1 MFISRLVLTCLN
13 TAHDKRLYFP
23 FNLLVILLII
33 GSCSEAVEEPE
44 EEEEEL
50 VEVQLP
56 SCVDYNSVSQDDLTT
71 YWNLFVEDVKCT
83 RGGPDFGVSNEQVL
97 LQFVVQTPEQLAS
110 GVTPDH
116 AGFSTFIG
124 YCNNSVVDI
133 SVIRDYWEDYTE
145 IQQLWLMYHEFGHD
159 VYRYEHSSDPDD
171 IMWPSVPRSD
181 VKINDFIEAK
191 NRFFRR
197 DFDGVSYIQCPNLD

>member
-1 MFISRLVLTCLN
+1 MK
-13 TAHDKRLYFP
+13 HPY
-23 FNLLVILLII
+23 ILLLLLSLFFVA
-33 GSCSEAVEEPE
+33 SCSISDDDAE
-44 EEEEEL
+44 EEVDEVIEEA
-50 VEVQLP
+50 QLP
-56 SCVDYNSVSQDDLTT
+56 SCVDYKSVDENDLST

-83 RGGPDFGVSNEQVL
+83 RGGPDYGALNSQVL
-97 LQFVVQTPEQLAS
+97 VRFVVQTPEQMAS

-133 SVIRDYWEDYTE
+133 SVIKDYWEDYSE
-145 IQQLWLMYHEFGHD
+145 VQQLWLMYHEFGHD
-159 VYRYEHSSDPDD
+159 VYRYEHSSDPED

-191 NRFFRR
+191 NRFFKR
-197 DFDGVSYIQCPNLD
+197 DFDGVSYIQCPS

>member
-1 MFISRLVLTCLN
+1 MK
-13 TAHDKRLYFP
+13 HPY
-23 FNLLVILLII
+23 ILLLLLSLFFVA
-33 GSCSEAVEEPE
+33 SCSKSDDGDE
-44 EEEEEL
+44 EEVDEVIEEA
-50 VEVQLP
+50 QLP
-56 SCVDYNSVSQDDLTT
+56 SCVDYKSVDENDLST

-83 RGGPDFGVSNEQVL
+83 RGGPDYGALNSQVL
-97 LQFVVQTPEQLAS
+97 VRFVVQTPEQMAS

-133 SVIRDYWEDYTE
+133 SVIKDYWEDYSE
-145 IQQLWLMYHEFGHD
+145 VQQLWLMYHEFGHD
-159 VYRYEHSSDPDD
+159 VYRYEHSSDPED

-191 NRFFRR
+191 NRFFKR
-197 DFDGVSYIQCPNLD
+197 DFDGVSYIQCPS

>member
-1 MFISRLVLTCLN
+1 MK
-13 TAHDKRLYFP
+13 HPY
-23 FNLLVILLII
+23 ILLILLI
-33 GSCSEAVEEPE
+33 LFFVASCSKSDDGVEEEVDEVIE
-44 EEEEEL
+44 EA
-50 VEVQLP
+50 QLP
-56 SCVDYNSVSQDDLTT
+56 SCVDYKSVDENDLST

-83 RGGPDFGVSNEQVL
+83 RGGPDYGALNSQVL
-97 LQFVVQTPEQLAS
+97 VRFVVQTPEQMAS

-133 SVIRDYWEDYTE
+133 SVIKDYWEDYSE
-145 IQQLWLMYHEFGHD
+145 VQQLWLMYHEFGHD
-159 VYRYEHSSDPDD
+159 VYRYEHSSDPED

-191 NRFFRR
+191 NRFFKR
-197 DFDGVSYIQCPNLD
+197 DFDGVSYIQCPS

>member
-1 MFISRLVLTCLN
+1 MLISRLVSTCLN
-13 TAHDKRLYFP
+13 RVVDWKFYFS
-23 FNLLVILLII
+23 FSLFVIFLFTV
-33 GSCSEAVEEPE
+33 SCSKTEEEPE
-44 EEEEEL
+44 EEEEEI
-50 VEVQLP
+50 VEAQLP
-56 SCVDYNSVSQDDLTT
+56 SCVDYNSVNQDDLTT

-83 RGGPDFGVSNEQVL
+83 RGGPDYGSLNEQVL
-97 LQFVVQTPEQLAS
+97 VRFVFQTPEQLAS

-124 YCNNSVVDI
+124 YCNNTVVDI

-159 VYRYEHSSDPDD
+159 VYRYEHSTDPDD

-191 NRFFRR
+191 NRFFKR
-197 DFDGVSYIQCPNLD
+197 DFDGVSYIQCPSSN

>member
-1 MFISRLVLTCLN
+1 MKITRF
-13 TAHDKRLYFP
+13 FP
-23 FNLLVILLII
+23 FLYIALVTLFW
-33 GSCSEAVEEPE
+33 GCSSSEEDPTDTIEEIAEEA
-44 EEEEEL
+44 
-50 VEVQLP
+50 QLP
-56 SCVDYNSVSQDDLTT
+56 SCVDYESVIQDDLTS

-83 RGGPDFGVSNEQVL
+83 RGGPDYGVLNEQVL
-97 LQFVVQTPEQLAS
+97 LDFVVQTPEQLAS

-116 AGFSTFIG
+116 AGFSTFVG

-133 SVIRDYWEDYTE
+133 SVIRDYWEDYSP

-159 VYRYEHSSDPDD
+159 VYRYEHSTNPSD

-191 NRFFRR
+191 NRFFKR
-197 DFDGVSYIQCPNLD
+197 DFDGVSYIQCPSSD

>member
-1 MFISRLVLTCLN
+1 MK
-13 TAHDKRLYFP
+13 HPY
-23 FNLLVILLII
+23 ILLLLLSLLFVA
-33 GSCSEAVEEPE
+33 SCSKSDDGAE
-44 EEEEEL
+44 EEVDEVIEEA
-50 VEVQLP
+50 QLP
-56 SCVDYNSVSQDDLTT
+56 SCVDYKSVDENDLST

-83 RGGPDFGVSNEQVL
+83 RGGPDYGALNTQVL
-97 LQFVVQTPEQLAS
+97 VRFVVQTPEQMAS

-133 SVIRDYWEDYTE
+133 SVIKDYWEDYSE
-145 IQQLWLMYHEFGHD
+145 VQQLWLMYHEFGHD
-159 VYRYEHSSDPDD
+159 VYRYEHSSDPED

-191 NRFFRR
+191 NRFFKR
-197 DFDGVSYIQCPNLD
+197 DFDGVSYIQCPS

>member
-1 MFISRLVLTCLN
+1 MLISRLVSTCLYRVV
-13 TAHDKRLYFP
+13 DWKFYFS
-23 FNLLVILLII
+23 FSLFVIFLFTV
-33 GSCSEAVEEPE
+33 SCSKTEEEPE
-44 EEEEEL
+44 EEEEEI
-50 VEVQLP
+50 VEAQLP
-56 SCVDYNSVSQDDLTT
+56 SCVDYNSVNQDDLTT

-83 RGGPDFGVSNEQVL
+83 RGGPDYGSLNEQVL
-97 LQFVVQTPEQLAS
+97 VRFVFQTPEQLAS

-124 YCNNSVVDI
+124 YCNNNVVDI

-159 VYRYEHSSDPDD
+159 VYRYEHSTDPED

-191 NRFFRR
+191 NRFFKR
-197 DFDGVSYIQCPNLD
+197 DFDGVSYIQCPSSD